1 MYPPLCF
8 LFPSH
13 THSLHPY
20 DILFFPPFTRCYP
33 ILPLSLVRVASNL
46 NTRRYMIK
54 PMVNHSA
61 RGTREYIILD
71 RREAYVISEG
81 EEEDIRFAGKRRSG
95 PSVLVQGRRCF
106 EGYIVGF
113 GLVMLGR

>member
-1 MYPPLCF
+1 MG
-8 LFPSH
+8 
-13 THSLHPY
+13 
-20 DILFFPPFTRCYP
+20 CYP

-71 RREAYVISEG
+71 RREAYVISE
-81 EEEDIRFAGKRRSG
+81 EEEGIRRAGKRTSG
-95 PSVLVQGRRCF
+95 SSILVQGTRCF
-106 EGYIVGF
+106 EGYVVGF
-113 GLVMLGR
+113 GLVMFVQ